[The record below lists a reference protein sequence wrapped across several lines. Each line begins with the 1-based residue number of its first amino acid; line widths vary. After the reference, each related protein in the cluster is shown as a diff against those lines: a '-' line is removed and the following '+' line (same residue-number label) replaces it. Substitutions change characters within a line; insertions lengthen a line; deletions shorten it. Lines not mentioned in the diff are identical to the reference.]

1 LYIFFH
7 LFPDNGKKA
16 GIKIKNLIIFSI
28 VFVLLII
35 ISLIYLGTGNYDSK
49 DLAKIHMV
57 SDENTAVIIENGI
70 KFIPSKPNGTGVI
83 LYQGAKVDVTAYSVE
98 AKILADNGYAV
109 FIPKMP
115 FNMAFFG
122 INKADKIIEDNPDIA
137 NWYMAG
143 HSLGGS
149 MAAKYTSNN
158 REKIAG
164 LILLAS
170 YSVDDLSDY
179 KGKVLS
185 IIGTKDMG
193 IDKEK
198 LDETSINLPQDTEFY
213 IIEGGNHSQ
222 FGDYGFQKGDN
233 SADISLEEQLESI
246 TNKMLEYL
254 N

>member
-1 LYIFFH
+1 M
-7 LFPDNGKKA
+7 KKL
-16 GIKIKNLIIFSI
+16 KKSLMIFSI

-35 ISLIYLGTGNYDSK
+35 AGLIYLATGNYESK

-57 SDENTAVIIENGI
+57 SDENTTVIMEDGI
-70 KFIPSKPNGTGVI
+70 KLIPSRPKGAGVI

-98 AKILADNGYAV
+98 AKIIADNGYAV

-122 INKADKIIEDNPDIA
+122 INKADSIIKDNPDIA
-137 NWYMAG
+137 DWYMAG

-158 REKIAG
+158 QEKIAG

-179 KGKVLS
+179 GGKVLS

-193 IDKEK
+193 IDNEK
-198 LDETSINLPQDTEFY
+198 LDETSINLPRDTEFY
-213 IIEGGNHSQ
+213 MIEGGNHSQ

-233 SADISLEEQLESI
+233 IADISLEDQLELI
-246 TNKMLEYL
+246 TNKMLEFL
-254 N
+254 K

>member
-1 LYIFFH
+1 M
-7 LFPDNGKKA
+7 KKL
-16 GIKIKNLIIFSI
+16 KKSLMIFSI

-35 ISLIYLGTGNYDSK
+35 AGLIYLATGNYESK

-57 SDENTAVIIENGI
+57 SDENTTVIMEDGI
-70 KFIPSKPNGTGVI
+70 KFIPSRPNGAGVI

-98 AKILADNGYAV
+98 AKIIADNGYAV

-122 INKADKIIEDNPDIA
+122 INKADSIIKDNPDIA
-137 NWYMAG
+137 DWYMAG

-158 REKIAG
+158 QEKIAG
-164 LILLAS
+164 LVLLAS

-179 KGKVLS
+179 GGKVLS

-193 IDKEK
+193 IDNEK
-198 LDETSINLPQDTEFY
+198 LDETSINLPRDTEFY
-213 IIEGGNHSQ
+213 MIEGGNHSQ

-233 SADISLEEQLESI
+233 IADISLEDQLELI
-246 TNKMLEYL
+246 TNKMLEFL
-254 N
+254 K

>member
-1 LYIFFH
+1 M
-7 LFPDNGKKA
+7 KKL
-16 GIKIKNLIIFSI
+16 KKSLIIFFI
-28 VFVLLII
+28 VFVLLMF
-35 ISLIYLGTGNYDSK
+35 ISLIYLATGNYDSK
-49 DLAKIHMV
+49 DMAKAYMV
-57 SDENTAVIIENGI
+57 SDENTTVIIEDDI
-70 KFIPSKPNGTGVI
+70 KFIPSRPNSTGVI
-83 LYQGAKVDVTAYSVE
+83 FYQGAKVDAAAYSVE
-98 AKILADNGYAV
+98 AKILADNGYSV

-115 FNMAFFG
+115 FNMAFFR
-122 INKADKIIEDNPDIA
+122 INKADRIIEDNPDITK
-137 NWYMAG
+137 WYMAG

-170 YSVDDLSDY
+170 YSADDLSDY
-179 KGKVLS
+179 GGKVLS

-198 LDETSINLPQDTEFY
+198 LDETSINLPRNTEFY

-233 SADISLEEQLESI
+233 IADISLEEQLKLI
-246 TNKMLEYL
+246 TYKMLEYL